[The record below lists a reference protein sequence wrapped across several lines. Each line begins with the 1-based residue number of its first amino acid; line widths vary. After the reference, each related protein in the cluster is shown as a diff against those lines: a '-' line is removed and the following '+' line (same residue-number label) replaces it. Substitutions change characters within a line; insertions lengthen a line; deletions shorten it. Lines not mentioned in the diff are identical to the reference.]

1 MATIT
6 VDGLKKQLLIGG
18 AQIVLSSHCSIVY
31 LFPLYSHEPPAME
44 FRNLKMNKTR
54 WLLGPHASLIFKQSL
69 NDVQSIN
76 HTKLAMAKPNH
87 GETAGWCRTTSTW
100 LLTGMVDD
108 IGFTTSTMGLFEHQL
123 VSSNHYIPNNHHCG
137 WENLNTYFGLITPK
151 ITQITLGFTRKN
163 HPLNQPSCYAWGML
177 PLRVAPN
184 SRSHPGSGS
193 AQWDQT

>member
-31 LFPLYSHEPPAME
+31 LFRLYSHEPPTME
-44 FRNLKMNKTR
+44 FQNLKMNKTR
-54 WLLGPHASLIFKQSL
+54 WFLGPYASLIFKQFL

-76 HTKLAMAKPNH
+76 HSKLAMAKPYLLRSNWLGRH

-123 VSSNHYIPNNHHCG
+123 VSSNHYFPNN
-137 WENLNTYFGLITPK
+137 Y
-151 ITQITLGFTRKN
+151 ITLVVG
-163 HPLNQPSCYAWGML
+163 QI
-177 PLRVAPN
+177 
-184 SRSHPGSGS
+184 
-193 AQWDQT
+193 